1 MKADVLGLLLALTGL
16 FHAGSHGQ
24 EDAGLPCSDK
34 TVEDVVHLVL
44 LLHNKDLSE
53 GGQLALYQIL
63 EASKAQ
69 NDSGDVISVRFTGR
83 ETDCPAGGDKVWD
96 QCDYLQD
103 PAKAIRNC
111 QAKVLLKETMEVI
124 SSHCSVDLPVVS
136 MQRPPC
142 LGCPINIDIHSEDI
156 KEPLSYS
163 LLKANIMHNHPH
175 FFILNTIYQ
184 ATRQVIAGF
193 RYQLKFD
200 MQKSN
205 CTKSDFKEVTE
216 ECHPDQEA
224 PSFINCNST
233 VDVAPWRLELPETHV
248 QCAPGPIQSFM
259 FKRPPGWSPLRS
271 VHNLAVHQE
280 PSNKPLKTES
290 SDESNESKAMPTATA
305 PPADPASPAR
315 DQDPVLDSV
324 PSTAP
329 ITAPSCPSKPWKV
342 FQPVF
347 RGPPPPPSNKTE
359 IGLGAAEPSG

>member
-103 PAKAIRNC
+103 PAKVAY
-111 QAKVLLKETMEVI
+111 
-124 SSHCSVDLPVVS
+124 
-136 MQRPPC
+136 RPPC

-216 ECHPDQEA
+216 ECHPDQE
-224 PSFINCNST
+224 SFINCNST

-290 SDESNESKAMPTATA
+290 SDESNESKAMPTAT
-305 PPADPASPAR
+305 
-315 DQDPVLDSV
+315 DPVLDSV

>member
-96 QCDYLQD
+96 QCDYLC
-103 PAKAIRNC
+103 NGF
-111 QAKVLLKETMEVI
+111 TY
-124 SSHCSVDLPVVS
+124 
-136 MQRPPC
+136 
-142 LGCPINIDIHSEDI
+142 EDI

-290 SDESNESKAMPTATA
+290 SDESNESKAI
-305 PPADPASPAR
+305 
-315 DQDPVLDSV
+315 V